1 MHVYGVQCEEMFCS
15 SFKWFRLLSCR
26 ASGHASKWVGT
37 ICAFPLT
44 LLHLVMV
51 DSKGFA
57 YVMQSLRTLRH
68 LGWLQYVPSLLTLL
82 HLLMVDDSGDYD
94 ASLPPTCG

>member
-1 MHVYGVQCEEMFCS
+1 
-15 SFKWFRLLSCR
+15 
-26 ASGHASKWVGT
+26 
-37 ICAFPLT
+37 
-44 LLHLVMV
+44 MV